1 MLTKSVLLKQNFK
14 EENMISLTRLNGK
27 PIIVNAIL
35 IETLEETPDTMITL
49 TTGKKITVLEKGAAV
64 VSLVQ
69 TYMKEIGSIRATIK
83 SMDTEGS

>member
-1 MLTKSVLLKQNFK
+1 
-14 EENMISLTRLNGK
+14 MISLTRLNGK